1 MLAVHDIMNL
11 IGMAGMTN
19 GEYIYTGQNS
29 GKNWT
34 VFHNSILLNYSIA
47 NTDQGTRL
55 YIKGTV
61 SRDFLPQE
69 F

>member
-1 MLAVHDIMNL
+1 MFMLAVHDIMNV

-34 VFHNSILLNYSIA
+34 VFHNSILLNYS
-47 NTDQGTRL
+47 
-55 YIKGTV
+55 
-61 SRDFLPQE
+61 
-69 F
+69 